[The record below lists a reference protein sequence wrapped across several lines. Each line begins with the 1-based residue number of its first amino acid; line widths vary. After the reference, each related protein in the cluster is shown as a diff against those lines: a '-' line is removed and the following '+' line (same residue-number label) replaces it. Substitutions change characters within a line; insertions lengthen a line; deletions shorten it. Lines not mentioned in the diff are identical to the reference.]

1 MREHKLWVLLYMS
14 VQLHAIQDIKYYT
27 ADYRNTLISEAKFQ
41 TQFYESNFRNAL
53 HSVYLPVCAVQA
65 QSVALV
71 LVWEI
76 SVVHGCQN

>member
-1 MREHKLWVLLYMS
+1 MREHKLGLLLYMS
-14 VQLHAIQDIKYYT
+14 VQLRACVTIQDIKYYT
-27 ADYRNTLISEAKFQ
+27 ADYRNALISEAKFQ

-71 LVWEI
+71 LV
-76 SVVHGCQN
+76 